1 MKGTVHILAYM
12 SPLCRFHPGPPS
24 KWPAGHRWVSFLDEG
39 ALSTSSCVN
48 CKRVHSMSDE
58 DKQELAARQ
67 DAEAH
72 MKRDEEEDLQQ
83 QVSRL
88 KKKIDRLESGMKAI
102 ALDFELNEEAVM
114 AIEHLLGERTPS
126 GAGFF
131 LSRVRAERIRQEKKW
146 GNQDHPDANSILL
159 DRDEGGRIDEVARNF
174 RDLRA
179 KELEICTATR
189 AKYLCETAFERGEG
203 SWSVLLVEE
212 VAEAIEAIGDDED
225 LFEEL
230 VQVAAVAAAWGEA
243 IQGRTMK
250 GEKEC

>member
-1 MKGTVHILAYM
+1 MKNVVHILAHGA
-12 SPLCRFHPGPPS
+12 PLCRFHPGPPS
-24 KWPAGHRWVSFLDEG
+24 KWPAGHRWASFLDED
-39 ALSTSSCVN
+39 ALNTSSCVN
-48 CKRVHSMSDE
+48 CKRVHLMSDE

-72 MKRDEEEDLQQ
+72 MKKDEEEDLQRE
-83 QVSRL
+83 VSRL

-102 ALDFELNEEAVM
+102 ALDFELNEDAVM

-131 LSRVRAERIRQEKKW
+131 LSMVRAERIRQESKW
-146 GNQDHPDANSILL
+146 GNQDHRDANPVLL
-159 DRDEGGRIDEVARNF
+159 DRESGVTAR
-174 RDLRA
+174 RLA
-179 KELEICTATR
+179 EELEICTATR

-212 VAEAIEAIGDDED
+212 VAEAIEAIGDDDD

-230 VQVAAVAAAWGEA
+230 VQVAAVAVAWGEA
-243 IQGRTMK
+243 IQGRTK
-250 GEKEC
+250 GER